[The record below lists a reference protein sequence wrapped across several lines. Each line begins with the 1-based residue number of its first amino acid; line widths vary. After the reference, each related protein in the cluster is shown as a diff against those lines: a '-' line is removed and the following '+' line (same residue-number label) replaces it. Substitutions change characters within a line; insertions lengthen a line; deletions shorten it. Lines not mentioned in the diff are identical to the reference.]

1 MKFKMQIKFS
11 EQPKLSLQVKS
22 LLLAVTL
29 SLSTFAI
36 APLSANGADNDDGD
50 MVSRALKD
58 EMKRSISRLRLDQY
72 KGPYFGSYC
81 LDQLDTHHVAA
92 SFGALNS
99 DYRSRTRSL
108 AVVMRE
114 GDYALDSSG
123 MGSGGA
129 LSALFGKLPSG
140 SSVTCDDDYDAIRH
154 EAWLKTDEAYKK
166 AIEDL
171 AAKKAYLVEN
181 NVKDLPES
189 MSKEEPVVIVG
200 DTCRLTP
207 DDKKVSD
214 LVAHLSSIFRK
225 YPQVQK
231 SFVKLDEDAVTRW
244 FVNSEG
250 FYHRLPH
257 TECRLVIAAS
267 GQSADGSV
275 VADSQS
281 ISALNSEGLPSAAE
295 LELQVNKL
303 AERVTKLIVA
313 PEIEEYHGP
322 ILFEGEAASS
332 FFADILQPHLGYK
345 APPLSKFGAMEG
357 ASANP
362 FAEKIGTRVLPAF
375 ITVVDDPLTK
385 KFGKTNILTSYLV
398 DDDGVKAE
406 RITLVEKGILKVFAM
421 SRVPSKTVK
430 HSNGHSNAGSGAA
443 QNLYIKSDVK
453 LTPAQLKERLIV
465 LGKEEGL
472 KEVLI
477 IRRLA
482 NSISGALSPQS
493 LLSSML
499 GMFGKSSEVKL
510 SGPVEIVRVSVAD
523 GREELVRG
531 GQFGNLT
538 MRVLR
543 DIEATG
549 DDTRAYAASS
559 AAAGALGSLS
569 SGSACTI
576 VTPSILVKEVE
587 LQKPSKQTD
596 LLPILKNPYFE
607 QHPK

>member
-1 MKFKMQIKFS
+1 MKFAKQTKFS
-11 EQPKLSLQVKS
+11 LQTKS

-29 SLSTFAI
+29 GLSTCAI
-36 APLSANGADNDDGD
+36 APPSAYGAEDD
-50 MVSRALKD
+50 VVARALKD
-58 EMKRSISRLRLDQY
+58 EMKRSISRLHLDQY

-81 LDQLDTHHVAA
+81 LDQFNTHHVAA

-99 DYRSRTRSL
+99 NYRSRTRTL
-108 AVVMRE
+108 TVVMRE
-114 GDYALDSSG
+114 GDYTLDSSG

-129 LSALFGKLPSG
+129 LSALLGNVANG
-140 SSVTCDDDYDAIRH
+140 SSITCDDDYDAIRH
-154 EAWLKTDEAYKK
+154 EVWLKTDEAYKK

-189 MSKEEPVVIVG
+189 MSKEEPVVIVDEIALLRG
-200 DTCRLTP
+200 E
-207 DDKKVSD
+207 DKAVTD

-225 YPQVQK
+225 YPQIQK
-231 SFVKLDEDAVTRW
+231 SFVKLDEDAYTRW

-250 FYHRLPH
+250 FSNRIPH
-257 TECRLVIAAS
+257 NECRIVIAAS

-275 VADSQS
+275 VADAQTFN
-281 ISALNSEGLPSAAE
+281 ALNSGELPSAAE
-295 LELQVNKL
+295 LDVQVNKL
-303 AERVTKLIVA
+303 AERVTKLIAA

-322 ILFEGEAASS
+322 ILFEGAAAAS
-332 FFADILQPHLGYK
+332 FFADILQPNLGYK
-345 APPLSKFGAMEG
+345 PAPLSKFAGMDG
-357 ASANP
+357 QSANP
-362 FAEKIGTRVLPAF
+362 FAEKLGTRVLPAF
-375 ITVVDDPLTK
+375 ISVVDDPLSK
-385 KFGKTNILTSYLV
+385 KFGDTNILTSYFV

-406 RITLVEKGILKVFAM
+406 RITLVDKGILKTFAM
-421 SRVPSKTVK
+421 SRAPSKTIK
-430 HSNGHSNAGSGAA
+430 HSNGHGNGGTGNA
-443 QNLYIKSDVK
+443 QNVYISTDVK
-453 LTPAQLKERLIV
+453 STPAQLKERLIE

-477 IRRLA
+477 VRRLT

-510 SGPVEIVRVSVAD
+510 SAPVELVRVSVAD
-523 GREELVRG
+523 GHEELVRG

-538 MRVLR
+538 TRVLR
-543 DIEATG
+543 DIEAAG
-549 DDTRAYAASS
+549 DDAKAYRVSS
-559 AAAGALGSLS
+559 AASGGFGSLV
-569 SGSACTI
+569 GGPEFTM
-576 VTPSILVKEVE
+576 VTPSVLVKEVE

-607 QHPK
+607 QK

>member
-1 MKFKMQIKFS
+1 MKFAKQAKFS
-11 EQPKLSLQVKS
+11 LQAKS

-29 SLSTFAI
+29 GLSTFAI
-36 APLSANGADNDDGD
+36 APPRAYGAEDD
-50 MVSRALKD
+50 VVARALKD
-58 EMKRSISRLRLDQY
+58 EMKRSISRLHLDQY

-81 LDQLDTHHVAA
+81 LDQFDTAHVAA
-92 SFGALNS
+92 SFGAITS
-99 DYRSRTRSL
+99 DYRSRTRTLS
-108 AVVMRE
+108 VVMRE
-114 GDYALDSSG
+114 GDYTLDSSG
-123 MGSGGA
+123 MGGGA
-129 LSALFGKLPSG
+129 LSSLFGHLPSG
-140 SSVTCDDDYDAIRH
+140 SAITCDDNYDAIRH

-171 AAKKAYLVEN
+171 SAKKAYLLEN

-189 MSKEEPVVIVG
+189 MSKEEPVVLVG
-200 DTCRLTP
+200 EPCRLSG
-207 DDKKVSD
+207 DNKKISD
-214 LVAHLSSIFRK
+214 LVTHLSSIFRK

-231 SFVKLDEDAVTRW
+231 SFIKLDEDAVTRW

-267 GQSADGSV
+267 GQCADGSII
-275 VADSQS
+275 ADAQS
-281 ISALNSEGLPSAAE
+281 VTALNSNELPPAAE
-295 LELQVNKL
+295 LEAQVIKL
-303 AERVTKLIVA
+303 AERVTKLVSA

-322 ILFEGEAASS
+322 ILFEGEAAAS
-332 FFADILQPHLGYK
+332 FFADVLQPNLGYK
-345 APPLSKFGAMEG
+345 PAPLSKFGGMDG
-357 ASANP
+357 QSANP

-375 ITVVDDPLTK
+375 ISVVDDPLSK
-385 KFGKTNILTSYLV
+385 KFGNTNILTSYLV

-406 RITLVEKGILKVFAM
+406 RITLVDKGILKTFAM
-421 SRVPSKTVK
+421 SRVPSKTIK
-430 HSNGHSNAGSGAA
+430 HSNGHGNAGSGAA

-453 LTPAQLKERLIV
+453 LTAAPLKERLIV

-477 IRRLA
+477 VRRLA

-499 GMFGKSSEVKL
+499 GLFGKSTEVKL

-523 GREELVRG
+523 GHEELVRG
-531 GQFGNLT
+531 GQFANLN

-543 DIEATG
+543 DIEATA
-549 DDTRAYAASS
+549 DDAQAYAAST
-559 AAAGALGSLS
+559 AASGAMGSLS
-569 SGSACTI
+569 GGSSCTI

-607 QHPK
+607 QK

>member
-1 MKFKMQIKFS
+1 MKFEIQTKIAMQT
-11 EQPKLSLQVKS
+11 KS
-22 LLLAVTL
+22 LLLAVSL
-29 SLSTFAI
+29 CLSTFAM
-36 APLSANGADNDDGD
+36 APLCAYAADKDEEDVVG
-50 MVSRALKD
+50 RALKD

-81 LDQLDTHHVAA
+81 LDQFDTHHVAA

-108 AVVMRE
+108 SVVMRE

-129 LSALFGKLPSG
+129 LSALFGNVPSG
-140 SSVTCDDDYDAIRH
+140 SSITCDDNYDAIRH
-154 EAWLKTDEAYKK
+154 EAWLKTDVAYKK

-171 AAKKAYLVEN
+171 AAKKAYLAEN

-189 MSKEEPVVIVG
+189 MSREEPVVIVG
-200 DTCRLTP
+200 ETCRLAG
-207 DDKKVSD
+207 DDKKISD
-214 LVAHLSSIFRK
+214 LVAHLSAIFRK

-257 TECRLVIAAS
+257 NECRLVIAAS

-275 VADSQS
+275 VADAQS
-281 ISALNSEGLPSAAE
+281 ITALNSNELPSAVE
-295 LELQVNKL
+295 LEVQVNKL
-303 AERVTKLIVA
+303 AERVTKLIAA

-322 ILFEGEAASS
+322 ILFEGEAAST

-345 APPLSKFGAMEG
+345 AAPLSKFGAMDG

-375 ITVVDDPLTK
+375 ISVVDDPLSK
-385 KFGKTNILTSYLV
+385 KFGNTNILTSYLV

-406 RITLVEKGILKVFAM
+406 RITLIDKGILKVFAM

-430 HSNGHSNAGSGAA
+430 HSNGHGNAGSGAA
-443 QNLYIKSDVK
+443 QNLYIRSDMK

-477 IRRLA
+477 VRRLA

-499 GMFGKSSEVKL
+499 GLFGKSSEVKL

-523 GREELVRG
+523 GHEELVRG
-531 GQFGNLT
+531 GQFGNLS

-549 DDTRAYAASS
+549 DDTKAYATSS

-607 QHPK
+607 QK